1 MGAHRAAYNSF
12 ITAPNIKFNDFNPAA
27 NEYYNTLS
35 IDDCDQPQAPN
46 TKIIKIGFSSIAIEW
61 TMNEIDIN
69 GAKQVLE
76 FQIEYAVL
84 PKKKRKK
91 KKKKRKD
98 TDSDSDSS
106 SDSESESDS
115 DSDSDSDSSTDSDS
129 SSNSDSDSNESDEEE
144 KEVDVEDFDESLIDI
159 DALKWIANEKKFK
172 VKAKS
177 LKRNKF
183 KFVIEELKDEWP
195 HIIRIRGRNESGWGK
210 YCKLIKFQTNKLVID
225 SKILSNKQKLT
236 LMQWAPK
243 GTKRRWKRI
252 CRGTKDGFAAHQF
265 HTKCDGKGPTLIVI
279 KSTIGNI
286 FGGYTE
292 LPWASSG
299 SYKRDN
305 NAFVYVLQSKT
316 NKRQKATKWG
326 VKPSNNN
333 SVYHDSG
340 YGWTQGGGHDF
351 YLCNNCNTVNSSYS
365 NLGSSYQAPSDK
377 NMLAGSY
384 NFKVTEFEVFHLVKK

>member
-144 KEVDVEDFDESLIDI
+144 KEVDVEDFDENLIDI

-210 YCKLIKFQTNKLVID
+210 YCKLIQFQ
-225 SKILSNKQKLT
+225 
-236 LMQWAPK
+236 
-243 GTKRRWKRI
+243 
-252 CRGTKDGFAAHQF
+252 
-265 HTKCDGKGPTLIVI
+265 TKCDGKGPTLIVI

-333 SVYHDSG
+333 SVYHNSG

>member
-1 MGAHRAAYNSF
+1 MGGKKQYDVYIDDTSLNINSRKKIIVSMVSEIMAHRAAYNSF

-69 GAKQVLE
+69 GAKQVCE

-84 PKKKRKK
+84 PKKFRKKIKLKDALKKQRKKSKKKKKRKK
-91 KKKKRKD
+91 KRKKRKD

-210 YCKLIKFQTNKLVID
+210 YCKLIQFQ
-225 SKILSNKQKLT
+225 
-236 LMQWAPK
+236 
-243 GTKRRWKRI
+243 
-252 CRGTKDGFAAHQF
+252 
-265 HTKCDGKGPTLIVI
+265 TKCDGKGPTLIVI

-316 NKRQKATKWG
+316 NKRQKA
-326 VKPSNNN
+326 P
-333 SVYHDSG
+333 
-340 YGWTQGGGHDF
+340 
-351 YLCNNCNTVNSSYS
+351 
-365 NLGSSYQAPSDK
+365 
-377 NMLAGSY
+377 
-384 NFKVTEFEVFHLVKK
+384 